1 LSRSKHMFSIS
12 TVKAPHRAI
21 MMGGFAGTGHVLG
34 KHNIDQ

>member
-1 LSRSKHMFSIS
+1 VRLVLPF
-12 TVKAPHRAI
+12 VKAPHRAI